1 MAAREGNI
9 AWVAAMMRVMVQ
21 VRVNGEGAVKVA
33 EVLNTMSQVLEQMRC
48 SRAVEQDNFT
58 YYSVSRVEVPVPQVW
73 DALVMY
79 GIICYRLI
87 LSHLS

>member
-1 MAAREGNI
+1 MLK
-9 AWVAAMMRVMVQ
+9 VKS
-21 VRVNGEGAVKVA
+21 AVKVT
-33 EVLNTMSQVLEQMRC
+33 EVLNTMLQVLEQMRC

-87 LSHLS
+87 LCHLS